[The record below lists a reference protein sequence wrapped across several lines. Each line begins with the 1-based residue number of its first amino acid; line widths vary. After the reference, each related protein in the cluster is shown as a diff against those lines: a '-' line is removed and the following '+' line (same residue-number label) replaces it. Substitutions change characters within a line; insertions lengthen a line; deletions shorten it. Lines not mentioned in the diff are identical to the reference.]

1 MAKHRIE
8 SDTIFNHA
16 YRICCFSHERRMK
29 ILRKKKNIVRCFD
42 RNCFLRRQ
50 GIPPPGFGFESSLAI
65 PLSLPAPPF
74 PAPLFNA
81 TGSVSFSQPDAA
93 EPAESHLTTSARPS
107 SQVNGFE
114 RRASI
119 VLLLL
124 PSPFFI
130 STRISKPVNFTTID
144 TIQI

>member
-1 MAKHRIE
+1 MLRSKL
-8 SDTIFNHA
+8 
-16 YRICCFSHERRMK
+16 FST
-29 ILRKKKNIVRCFD
+29 
-42 RNCFLRRQ
+42 RQ